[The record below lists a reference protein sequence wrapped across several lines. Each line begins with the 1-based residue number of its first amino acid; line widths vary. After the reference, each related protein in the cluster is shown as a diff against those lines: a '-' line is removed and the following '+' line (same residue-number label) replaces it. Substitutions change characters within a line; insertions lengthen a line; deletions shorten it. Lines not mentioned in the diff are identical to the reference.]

1 MNRPTLIAAAAL
13 CLLAACSK
21 QPEMGTSAAAEP
33 AQMAAQMIA
42 AAPAAPPMASR
53 AADMAGAAEA
63 PMRRYRAV
71 RHELLLQTTDAA
83 AVEPAWRRAEQA
95 CEALGCEVLGSMLT
109 RDDTRGSAVAQLEA
123 RLPPDKLEAFL
134 QQVSALGSVGQHS
147 KTAEDKTDE
156 VIDTEARLKNMTE
169 LRDKLRGLLGTRDA
183 RLRDL
188 LEVERELARVQA
200 DLDSLAARRKA
211 LAQQT
216 DKVLVMLRIAARP
229 AVLQDGVWSPVADAV
244 TGAGHVLA
252 RSLSALIGLVVG
264 ALPWAVLMGAG
275 FVGLRFAWRRR
286 RAQA

>member
-1 MNRPTLIAAAAL
+1 MKRPTLICAAVL

-21 QPEMGTSAAAEP
+21 QPDMGASAAADPTE
-33 AQMAAQMIA
+33 MAAQTIA

-71 RHELLLQTTDAA
+71 RHELLLQTADPA

-95 CEALGCEVLGSMLT
+95 CEAVGCEVLGSMLM
-109 RDDTRGSAVAQLEA
+109 RDDTRGPAGAQLEA

-156 VIDTEARLKNMTE
+156 VIDTEARLRNMTE
-169 LRDKLRGLLGTRDA
+169 LRDKLRGLLGTREA

-216 DKVLVMLRIAARP
+216 DKVLLVLRIAARP
-229 AVLQDGVWSPVADAV
+229 SVLQDGVWSPVADAV

-252 RSLSALIGLVVG
+252 RSLAALIGVVVG
-264 ALPWAVLMGAG
+264 ALPWAVLIGAG
-275 FVGLRFAWRRR
+275 FIGLRFAWRRR
-286 RAQA
+286 RAPA